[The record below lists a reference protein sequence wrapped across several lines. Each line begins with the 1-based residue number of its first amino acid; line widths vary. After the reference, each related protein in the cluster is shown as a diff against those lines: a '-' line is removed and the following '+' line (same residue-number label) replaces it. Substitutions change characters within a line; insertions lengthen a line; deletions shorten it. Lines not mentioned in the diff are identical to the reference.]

1 MTNEIEAKIAEL
13 NYKTALANQ
22 DAANKQRASGLMQY
36 VVGGAITAALA
47 AWASYQASTYSY
59 NSTLR
64 ELELKYA
71 KENRE
76 IDLELAKLS
85 LTILAGDYQEDVENS
100 LPARMFALNA
110 LERGTGVLIPDE
122 DKKTWAETGLTPVDM
137 FGFGEIQLENQI
149 GIANSSLKQLMVD
162 ALTKKTHGC
171 IIHKEK
177 EHCGELFEASIVGNM
192 ACLMSERTE
201 KLVCGELRQSE

>member
-1 MTNEIEAKIAEL
+1 MTNEIDAKIAEL
-13 NYKTALANQ
+13 NYKTALANN
-22 DAANKQRASGLMQY
+22 DAASKGQTSGLMQY
-36 VVGGAITAALA
+36 IIGGAITAGLA

-64 ELELKYA
+64 EIELKYA

-110 LERGTGVLIPDE
+110 LERGTGVKIPDE
-122 DKKTWAETGLTPVDM
+122 DKRNWAETGLTPGDLTGLGEVKFGNVD
-137 FGFGEIQLENQI
+137 
-149 GIANSSLKQLMVD
+149 GIVDQSLRDLMHDV
-162 ALTKKTHGC
+162 LSKNTHGC
-171 IIHKEK
+171 IVMNDQ
-177 EHCGELFEASIVGNM
+177 EHCGKLFTDSIVGGM
-192 ACLMSERTE
+192 ACLESERTSE
-201 KLVCGELRQSE
+201 LVCGELKHPE